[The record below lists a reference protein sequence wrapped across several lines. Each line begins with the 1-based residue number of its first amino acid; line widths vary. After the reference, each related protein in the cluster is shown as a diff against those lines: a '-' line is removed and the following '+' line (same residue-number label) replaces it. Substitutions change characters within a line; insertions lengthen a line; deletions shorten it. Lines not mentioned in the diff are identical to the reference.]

1 MLSLYTV
8 CFFGHRRI
16 DDIISV
22 ETSVENVIDK
32 VLRQHEYVE
41 FLVGRDGE
49 FDQIVSS
56 AVLQYKKRSDA
67 GNCSLTWVMPYM
79 KSEYAH
85 NRENYDSYYD
95 SVEVCEQ
102 SDMAHPKSAIQIRN
116 RAIVDR
122 SDLCVFYVCKK
133 VGGAY
138 QTMKYAAN
146 QGKDM
151 PREKD
156 RYGYDKIHKQIRS
169 KHSYSFEVCPR
180 IEKSRS

>member
-1 MLSLYTV
+1 MLSFYTV

-16 DDIISV
+16 NDII
-22 ETSVENVIDK
+22 TVENAVENIIEN

-49 FDQIVSS
+49 FDRIVSS
-56 AVLQYKKRSDA
+56 AVLRYKKRTDA

-79 KSEYAH
+79 KSDYTH
-85 NRENYDSYYD
+85 NRENYDNYYD
-95 SVEVCEQ
+95 SVEVCDE
-102 SDMAHPKSAIQIRN
+102 SAKVHPKSAIQIRN

-133 VGGAY
+133 QGGAY
-138 QTMKYAAN
+138 QTMKYSAN

-151 PREKD
+151 VNLYDD
-156 RYGYDKIHKQIRS
+156 R
-169 KHSYSFEVCPR
+169 FV
-180 IEKSRS
+180 

>member
-22 ETSVENVIDK
+22 ENAVENVIDK

-49 FDQIVSS
+49 FDRIVSS
-56 AVLQYKKRSDA
+56 AVLRYKKKTDA
-67 GNCSLTWVMPYM
+67 GNCSLTWVMPYL
-79 KSEYAH
+79 KSDYTH

-102 SDMAHPKSAIQIRN
+102 SATAHPKSAIQIRN

-133 VGGAY
+133 QGGAY
-138 QTMKYAAN
+138 QTMKYSAN

-151 PREKD
+151 VNLYDD
-156 RYGYDKIHKQIRS
+156 R
-169 KHSYSFEVCPR
+169 FV
-180 IEKSRS
+180 

>member
-22 ETSVENVIDK
+22 ENAVENVIDK

-56 AVLQYKKRSDA
+56 AVLRYKKRTDA

-79 KSEYAH
+79 KSDYTH
-85 NRENYDSYYD
+85 NREIYDSYYD

-102 SDMAHPKSAIQIRN
+102 SAM
-116 RAIVDR
+116 
-122 SDLCVFYVCKK
+122 L
-133 VGGAY
+133 
-138 QTMKYAAN
+138 
-146 QGKDM
+146 
-151 PREKD
+151 E
-156 RYGYDKIHKQIRS
+156 
-169 KHSYSFEVCPR
+169 
-180 IEKSRS
+180 